1 MFLTGGSVPFISTY
15 DPQNWGRPYCAEVS
29 VGCAISSPQS
39 MSRSLEVIPG
49 MEGTFLFGGGER
61 FPASGSLSLMSDGG
75 FKVRLC
81 SASSNSD
88 VSIVHETVF
97 RCASVENV

>member
-1 MFLTGGSVPFISTY
+1 M
-15 DPQNWGRPYCAEVS
+15 A
-29 VGCAISSPQS
+29 
-39 MSRSLEVIPG
+39 RSLEVIPG

-75 FKVRLC
+75 ISVRIS
-81 SASSNSD
+81 SASNSD
-88 VSIVHETVF
+88 VSVVHETVF